1 MPNNPNKLGQN
12 RLESVSV
19 GCKTYWKPKPR
30 PPVTIIIGIICKEAI
45 VVASDSQTTYSSS
58 FGAAQ
63 RLDTAKITP
72 VEFLNNAFA
81 LVAQSGDAT
90 LSGRA
95 VEILMDMA
103 KGQSIS
109 DYRTV
114 ADIAQRAV
122 RQVKE
127 ELREQNLGC
136 SMEDLHAYIS
146 KEQLHFELMIAH
158 FHDKKPYIFTIDF
171 AVGIAAK
178 KPHNY
183 TAIGCGSGIASYI
196 LSWFNIGP
204 ETVWLHAI
212 LAALYAIEEVK
223 KVDPDCGGKARV
235 AIITPSTE
243 IKTSNPAMTYSRVLN
258 AFLNSD
264 NDVYVNALAEID
276 QKAKSEWGKRM
287 NEVLSTANEKFK
299 QNPELVPRI

>member
-1 MPNNPNKLGQN
+1 MQN
-12 RLESVSV
+12 RLETGFRTRQPFV
-19 GCKTYWKPKPR
+19 KPKQR
-30 PPVTIIIGIICKEAI
+30 PPVTIIIGIISKNAI

-72 VEFLNNAFA
+72 IEFSNAFA

-95 VEILMDMA
+95 VEILADMA
-103 KGQSIS
+103 KGKSVS

-114 ADIAQRAV
+114 ADIAQKAV

-136 SMEDLHAYIS
+136 SMEDLHEYIS
-146 KEQLHFELMIAH
+146 KESLHFELMIAH
-158 FHDKKPYIFTIDF
+158 YHDEKPYIFTIDF
-171 AVGIAAK
+171 AVGIASK

-196 LSWFNIGP
+196 LSWFDITSM
-204 ETVWLHAI
+204 EWLHAG
-212 LAALYAIEEVK
+212 LAAIYTIEEVK
-223 KVDPDCGGKARV
+223 KVDPYCGGKPKMAFL
-235 AIITPSTE
+235 TPKYQTNISGDW
-243 IKTSNPAMTYSRVLN
+243 TYSRLLKGMLN
-258 AFLNSD
+258 AD
-264 NDVYVNALAEID
+264 NDVYVSALAEID
-276 QKAKSEWGKRM
+276 KKAKSEWGKRM
-287 NEVLSTANEKFK
+287 NEVLLKANETFNKH
-299 QNPELVPRI
+299 PELVPKM